1 MLGKGRGY
9 INVQCPND
17 QAPETGPV
25 ETRLFLLFP
34 TDLLDEDA
42 AGLAVSSGLDSQD
55 FCEKCTKKTITISPS
70 PSSRSPPL
78 CPSSSRRTWQGR
90 LQTSQVAIKK
100 SPKKRKKRE
109 ISENQSKSQR
119 QSYHSS
125 VKIDAHPSP
134 HSKGSRRVKDAF
146 SGGNKVFLICK
157 KISLKYTFNVH
168 HIHQNIV

>member
-55 FCEKCTKKTITISPS
+55 FCEKCTKKNNN
-70 PSSRSPPL
+70 
-78 CPSSSRRTWQGR
+78 
-90 LQTSQVAIKK
+90 
-100 SPKKRKKRE
+100 
-109 ISENQSKSQR
+109 NQSLTFLEKSTTL
-119 QSYHSS
+119 SIV
-125 VKIDAHPSP
+125 VKENLARKTSNQPSGDQKV
-134 HSKGSRRVKDAF
+134 SK
-146 SGGNKVFLICK
+146 K
-157 KISLKYTFNVH
+157 KEEERDF
-168 HIHQNIV
+168 

>member
-90 LQTSQVAIKK
+90 LQTRQVAIKK
-100 SPKKRKKRE
+100 SQKKGRRERFLKTSPKVNGKVTTPVSRSMLIRAPTPRDPDGSKMLFLGE
-109 ISENQSKSQR
+109 IK
-119 QSYHSS
+119 
-125 VKIDAHPSP
+125 
-134 HSKGSRRVKDAF
+134 F
-146 SGGNKVFLICK
+146 F
-157 KISLKYTFNVH
+157 
-168 HIHQNIV
+168 